1 MRVNSPEYLL
11 KTFKEGQP
19 QGSVYF
25 PFSFTI
31 FMEDLLVDFEN
42 NIFVSAYA
50 DCLWMA
56 RSARNKDMI
65 VASFQ
70 PEVDKVV
77 AMSY

>member
-1 MRVNSPEYLL
+1 
-11 KTFKEGQP
+11 
-19 QGSVYF
+19 
-25 PFSFTI
+25 
-31 FMEDLLVDFEN
+31 MEDLLVDFEN